1 MPYQLPN
8 RKQKH
13 RTTFNTIGSPFHL
26 LDPGFLHERA
36 TGYMSSNSS
45 TVGISMSAAGKA
57 TRLHMEKVEIR
68 DAGTPATLGPCS
80 TDPNVLRADEFMNL
94 VVTFFQKCTK
104 M

>member
-1 MPYQLPN
+1 
-8 RKQKH
+8 
-13 RTTFNTIGSPFHL
+13 
-26 LDPGFLHERA
+26 
-36 TGYMSSNSS
+36 
-45 TVGISMSAAGKA
+45 MSAAGKA